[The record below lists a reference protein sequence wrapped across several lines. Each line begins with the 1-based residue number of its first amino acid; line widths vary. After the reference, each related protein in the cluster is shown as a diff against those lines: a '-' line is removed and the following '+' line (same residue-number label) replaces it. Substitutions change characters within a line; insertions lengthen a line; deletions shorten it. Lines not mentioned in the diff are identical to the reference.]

1 MSIETGRTLGL
12 ISTIMFVILPIVG
25 AVLFV
30 SLFSIILSAIGVGLS
45 QGNLPS
51 NFPSLAALGL
61 AGLGIGFI
69 IVGILSL
76 IFGILFA
83 VSMYLLSNY
92 YNEPAIFRN
101 ILYAI
106 IILIV
111 GVVVAVVFQF
121 LLIIPMSTTVA
132 QSLGTPSLNSLP
144 IIGFIA
150 ILIASVILAIISAVL
165 VMRAF
170 NKLAEKS
177 EVDSF
182 KTAGLL
188 YLIGVLTSFF
198 FIGGIIVWIGFIF
211 AVIGFHRLK
220 PIKPISYETPIAQT
234 MLPTKRCSY
243 CSTENVVGAT
253 YCRFCG
259 KPLQ

>member
-1 MSIETGRTLGL
+1 MSLETGRTLGL

-30 SLFSIILSAIGVGLS
+30 SLFSIILSAIGAGLS
-45 QGNLPS
+45 QGNLPP
-51 NFPSLAALGL
+51 NFPSLTAAGL
-61 AGLGIGFI
+61 AGLGIGFLA
-69 IVGILSL
+69 VGILGL
-76 IFGILFA
+76 IFGILFV
-83 VSMYLLSNY
+83 VSMYLLSKY

-101 ILYAI
+101 ILYSI
-106 IILIV
+106 IILFV
-111 GVVVAVVFQF
+111 GAVVAVILQF
-121 LLIIPMSTTVA
+121 LLIFPISRIVA
-132 QSLGTPSLNSLP
+132 QSPGTPTLNSLP

-150 ILIASVILAIISAVL
+150 VLIAAVILGIISAVL

-188 YLIGVLTSFF
+188 YLVGVLTSFI
-198 FIGGIIVWIGFIF
+198 FIGGIIVWIGYIF
-211 AVIGFHRLK
+211 AAIGFYRLK
-220 PIKPISYETPIAQT
+220 PIKPISYETPIPQP
-234 MLPTKRCSY
+234 MLPTKRCPY
-243 CSTENVVGAT
+243 CSTENVAGAT

>member
-1 MSIETGRTLGL
+1 MSLETGRTLGL

-25 AVLFV
+25 GVLFV
-30 SLFSIILSAIGVGLS
+30 SLFSIILSAIGAGLS

-51 NFPSLAALGL
+51 NFPSLAAGL

-69 IVGILSL
+69 AVGILGL
-76 IFGILFA
+76 IFGILFV
-83 VSMYLLSNY
+83 VSMYVLSKY

-111 GVVVAVVFQF
+111 GAVVAVVFEL
-121 LLIIPMSTTVA
+121 LLIIPISRTVA
-132 QSLGTPSLNSLP
+132 QSPGTPSFSSLP
-144 IIGFIA
+144 IFGFIA
-150 ILIASVILAIISAVL
+150 VLIAAVILGIISAVL

-177 EVDSF
+177 EVDNF

-188 YLIGVLTSFF
+188 YLIGVLTSFI

-211 AVIGFHRLK
+211 AAMGFYRLK
-220 PIKPISYETPIAQT
+220 PIKPISYETPIPQT
-234 MLPTKRCSY
+234 MLPTKRCPY